1 LHNNLTDQINSR
13 INWVNGGWGLLGV
26 T

>member
-1 LHNNLTDQINSR
+1 LTDQINSR
-13 INWVNGGWGLLGV
+13 INWVNRGWELLGV